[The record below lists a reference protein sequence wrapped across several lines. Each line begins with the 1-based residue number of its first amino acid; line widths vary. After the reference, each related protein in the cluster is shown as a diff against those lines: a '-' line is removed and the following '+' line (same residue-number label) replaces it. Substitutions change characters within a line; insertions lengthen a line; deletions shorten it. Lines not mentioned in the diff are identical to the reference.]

1 MYQEQS
7 PRRRASNPAIARRKL
22 ARERVAPYLAELQ
35 RWRNKL
41 LHLRALQNSRR
52 QLPEALQVSNLQ
64 SKALKVE
71 IEMARQAFILEM
83 DDIRDTPAIID
94 YLAALD
100 NLLLSFM

>member
-1 MYQEQS
+1 M
-7 PRRRASNPAIARRKL
+7 
-22 ARERVAPYLAELQ
+22 
-35 RWRNKL
+35 
-41 LHLRALQNSRR
+41 
-52 QLPEALQVSNLQ
+52 SNLQ

-100 NLLLSFM
+100 NLLLSFR